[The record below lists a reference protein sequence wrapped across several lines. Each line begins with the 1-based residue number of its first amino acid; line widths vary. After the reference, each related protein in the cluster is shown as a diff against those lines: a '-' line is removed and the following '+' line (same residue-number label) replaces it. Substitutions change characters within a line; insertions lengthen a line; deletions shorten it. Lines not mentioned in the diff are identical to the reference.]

1 MSLANEDLLKGE
13 QFSNAITR
21 VVDWAKRYV
30 ADYVADHP
38 APVDP
43 SAEAVKHALDQ
54 LNGEV
59 IGNTSWEKV
68 SAALHVKEI
77 MQSQF
82 SSLGFTQTGLFSHY
96 PSFINKLA
104 QPTGVFI
111 EDTNGDLWTAED
123 WTNYHT
129 SETPLACVVITSSL
143 AFRIGFT
150 QYSMVNQGKMVQW
163 YGAPIYATA
172 NDAFSESRTGLDLTR
187 ALLASICPA
196 ILGQDKSG
204 ANYSKDRLIANL
216 PTTGHYYDSLAEF
229 QEETSGNTSDV
240 YIVNYA
246 GTTDGSNMHV
256 YYWSGV
262 AFVDTGA
269 KETSL
274 AANVASRAVWQYKA
288 HTDDTIQW
296 HEPLLAWIRAMYQNI
311 AAVDACFVAVTGSA
325 INRLNVVWSTQQSD
339 ARRCFYFNIREG
351 TTGLEAKA
359 SNSSIFPFA
368 AYE

>member
-1 MSLANEDLLKGE
+1 MDKSI
-13 QFSNAITR
+13 ITLEALGQAQTDMAAWVR
-21 VVDWAKRYV
+21 QYV

-43 SAEAVKHALDQ
+43 SAEAVKRALDQ

-59 IGNTSWEKV
+59 IGTTSWEKV

-150 QYSMVNQGKMVQW
+150 MYSSVNQGTNVQW
-163 YGAPIYATA
+163 YGTPIYATA
-172 NDAFSESRTGLDLTR
+172 NDAFAESRTGLDLTK
-187 ALLASICPA
+187 ALLANICPA

-229 QEETSGNTSDV
+229 QEETSGSTSDI

-256 YYWSGV
+256 YYWSGA

-269 KETSL
+269 KATSL
-274 AANVASRAVWQYKA
+274 AANVAPRAVWQYKA

-311 AAVDACFVAVTGSA
+311 AAVDACFIAVTGSA
-325 INRLNVVWSTQQSD
+325 INRQYIWAPQQST
-339 ARRCFYFNIREG
+339 APICWCLYLASGG
-351 TTGLEAKA
+351 TLGSSKS
-359 SNSSIFPFA
+359 SNYYMFPFS